1 VIAATAAT
9 LPEPPASLLAR
20 QLAGRLRPEFTV
32 GVIVPGADDAILGTP
47 ACGVSGCVRPRIAG
61 GLCTSHYSRWRRAGY
76 PDLESWIVTTDPSS
90 RGHRRLQVCA
100 VTGCRRGVLATGL
113 CTKHYYRWNTM
124 LGRPELG
131 GWLATVVDDP
141 DGRPACAVDGCELFV
156 ESTDPGLCRSHV
168 HRWRT
173 RGRPPLE
180 WFVIECATFADP
192 VFDLRELPCPL
203 RLEVAYGLQCRHD
216 DHRAKT
222 HAKPLKPLLGLL
234 ATSGASSLLE
244 RPVEVWL
251 AELLPI
257 SRWGSVPRS
266 FVRSGLSI

>member
-1 VIAATAAT
+1 LWGVGLCPAADRGWAVHLALLTLASCRLSRSRVVDRYHGSEQSGASSAAGLRGDR
-9 LPEPPASLLAR
+9 LPAGGAGNGPVHQALLP
-20 QLAGRLRPEFTV
+20 LEH
-32 GVIVPGADDAILGTP
+32 DAGTP
-47 ACGVSGCVRPRIAG
+47 G
-61 GLCTSHYSRWRRAGY
+61 
-76 PDLESWIVTTDPSS
+76 
-90 RGHRRLQVCA
+90 
-100 VTGCRRGVLATGL
+100 
-113 CTKHYYRWNTM
+113 
-124 LGRPELG
+124 LG
-131 GWLATVVDDP
+131 GWLATVFDDP
-141 DGRPACAVDGCELFV
+141 DGRPACAVDGCELLV

-173 RGRPPLE
+173 RGRPPQE